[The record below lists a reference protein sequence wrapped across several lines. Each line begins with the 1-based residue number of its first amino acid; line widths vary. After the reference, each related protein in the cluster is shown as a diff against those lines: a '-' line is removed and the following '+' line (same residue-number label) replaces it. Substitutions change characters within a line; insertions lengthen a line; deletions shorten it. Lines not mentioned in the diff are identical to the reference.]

1 MELALEW
8 GERYNDLRRTGK
20 LSEVLGPLGWTAGKE
35 YYPVPTAQIDISS
48 TLANEP
54 KDE

>member
-20 LSEVLGPLGWTAGKE
+20 LSEVLGPLGWASGKE

-48 TLANEP
+48 TLENEP